1 MDAANLSIY
10 IAIAVAAIVVT
21 LLLLLVTKIP
31 TVVTI
36 GSAIVVGGLTVLFAR
51 VDLGYWDPLAPI
63 AFFATAAFAFA
74 VSFGLLALGR
84 WQQWSLFVGKR
95 SGSKSFE
102 DVQ

>member
-1 MDAANLSIY
+1 MMDVAQIWIY
-10 IAIAVAAIVVT
+10 FAIAAGAIGVT

-51 VDLGYWDPLAPI
+51 FDLGYWDPLAPI
-63 AFFATAAFAFA
+63 AFVVTAAFGFV

-95 SGSKSFE
+95 S
-102 DVQ
+102 

>member
-1 MDAANLSIY
+1 MMEAANLSIY

-31 TVVTI
+31 AVVTI

-51 VDLGYWDPLAPI
+51 IDLGDPLAPI

-95 SGSKSFE
+95 SGSNSF
-102 DVQ
+102 